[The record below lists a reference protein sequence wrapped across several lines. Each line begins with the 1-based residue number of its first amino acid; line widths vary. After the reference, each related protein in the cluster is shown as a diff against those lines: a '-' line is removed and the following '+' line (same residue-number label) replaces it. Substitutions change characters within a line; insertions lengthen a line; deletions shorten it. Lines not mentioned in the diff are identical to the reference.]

1 AISAEAI
8 SAEEALRVGL
18 LHQVVKPSELDRAL
32 DIQIERVLKSAP
44 TAIAELKRLIA
55 NYSPLAHGDFDTV
68 EAFLARLRGSPE
80 AREGIAAFV
89 EKRKPSWQ
97 E

>member
-1 AISAEAI
+1 
-8 SAEEALRVGL
+8 
-18 LHQVVKPSELDRAL
+18 
-32 DIQIERVLKSAP
+32 LKSAP
-44 TAIAELKRLIA
+44 TAIAEFKRSIA
-55 NYSPLAHGDFDTV
+55 NYSPLPHADFDTA

-97 E
+97 AIS